1 MWTKTLLIIA
11 AIAALSYYLGVFER
25 FENPSTKVNPN
36 CPPGYRQCPSGDCVL
51 STDKHGGCPEKADD
65 AY

>member
-1 MWTKTLLIIA
+1 MWKKILLLIAVIA
-11 AIAALSYYLGVFER
+11 VLSYLSGVFEG
-25 FENPSTKVNPN
+25 FKNPDTRVNPN

-51 STDKHGGCPEKADD
+51 MSDKHGGCPEKGDD